1 MASPSQLEETPIV
14 IDDTDENDEN
24 DDNDDLIILQPG
36 MCYFEYKISLKENS
50 GDVIGFPNDNNARY
64 TIITHTTLAH
74 TVSSTHDPTTP
85 SIEYFIQKLR
95 NSIV

>member
-36 MCYFEYKISLKENS
+36 MCYFEYKTS
-50 GDVIGFPNDNNARY
+50 A
-64 TIITHTTLAH
+64 
-74 TVSSTHDPTTP
+74 
-85 SIEYFIQKLR
+85 
-95 NSIV
+95 